1 MTIIKMGARGRL
13 KIPLELWDE
22 IGVRPGDTVELT
34 VSEEGVLLIGK
45 VQGDL
50 IEQMGSVPVDGR
62 QDFMEIREEVK
73 NKKGKDEGETT

>member
-1 MTIIKMGARGRL
+1 MTKIIMGAEGRL

-45 VQGDL
+45 VRGDL
-50 IEQMGSVPVDGR
+50 IDQMGSVSVDGR
-62 QDFMEIREEVK
+62 QDFEKVREEVK
-73 NKKGKDEGETT
+73 KARGKKRGG